1 MSDQVVLCPIGFGIA
16 LAVRK
21 FFTSHKCD
29 DQARSSA
36 KLCMSDLRHLF
47 PCHKANRNAATP
59 FCNTGK
65 INPICHRT
73 TPQKVNHANSRCSAH
88 TDAIFTKLVSMK
100 HKYDNENDHSND
112 CRDHPRPSAKTGRKA
127 DDIAVCFIPPQNT
140 HSSRHPAADHVVSTL
155 YAAVCRLSNAPLQYL
170 RTHGQHAKKHPF
182 GCFFACSFRL
192 TRRALRAWP
201 RRPRPCR
208 RRCRRCS
215 S

>member
-1 MSDQVVLCPIGFGIA
+1 
-16 LAVRK
+16 
-21 FFTSHKCD
+21 
-29 DQARSSA
+29 
-36 KLCMSDLRHLF
+36 MSDLRNLF

-140 HSSRHPAADHVVSTL
+140 HPHGI
-155 YAAVCRLSNAPLQYL
+155 RLPIMSC
-170 RTHGQHAKKHPF
+170 QHY
-182 GCFFACSFRL
+182 
-192 TRRALRAWP
+192 TRRCAA
-201 RRPRPCR
+201 CQT
-208 RRCRRCS
+208 RRCS
-215 S
+215 ICGHTGNMQKSTLSGAFLRVRSGSRAELCEHGLADLVHVADDAVGAVVEDRRLGVGVHGDDHVRVRKARDVVDRARHTERQQ